1 MNKLFSISGVVF
13 YSEDFQDN
21 INEYSDLITIIQDVE
36 NKLHLEEIQC
46 VDPND
51 CCEKTKMNL
60 FSEIVGYV
68 NQEDEFFLQD
78 ELEGIKDK
86 NNQLELFVIR
96 IYKCLSCGKWLI
108 DILE

>member
-36 NKLHLEEIQC
+36 DKLHLEEIQC
-46 VDPND
+46 VDLND

-68 NQEDEFFLQD
+68 NQEDEFFMQE
-78 ELEGIKDK
+78 ELEGIKDM
-86 NNQLELFVIR
+86 NNQFELFVIR
-96 IYKCLSCGKWLI
+96 IYKCLNCGKWLI